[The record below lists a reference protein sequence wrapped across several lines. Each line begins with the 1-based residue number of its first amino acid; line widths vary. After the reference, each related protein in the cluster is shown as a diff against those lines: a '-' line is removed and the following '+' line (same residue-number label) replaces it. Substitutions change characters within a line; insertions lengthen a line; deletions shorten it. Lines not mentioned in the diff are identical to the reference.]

1 MAART
6 KSTESTES
14 AERPAGRGGH
24 GAPGPL
30 RAACGAALA
39 PDALARTLTLGLPV
53 RPSGDRSFWDGA
65 DTPTLTA
72 VAARAEADLAVP
84 WPAPLA
90 SHYARFFRD
99 GNRTEY
105 EDRVRERQ
113 RRLSR
118 AALTAAW
125 TGDVAWLDETV
136 DGVLL
141 LCEQSS
147 WSWAAHDD
155 TFTVH
160 GSVTPTVTD
169 PYLDLGAGEVVGQ
182 LAWLDA
188 LLGEALDA
196 RAPGV
201 RSRLRHEARARVL
214 EPFVQRR
221 DWHWLGLDGDVHN
234 WNPWIHGNVLA
245 ATLGLVDDPDE
256 AARLVLLVVD
266 GLDRFVASVPADGAI
281 DEGYSYWWN
290 GAGRALEALDL
301 LRTATGGALDATG
314 VPEVR
319 ETARFP
325 HRMQVAGPW
334 YVNVADGPARPAAEQ
349 PWHVL
354 HRWGGLLG
362 DAAVTAHA
370 DAHRRPGAPA
380 VTEHAG
386 LGRALLGLSSPG
398 WVAAAPAEPPLPRET
413 WLPSVQLLVA
423 RERAGR
429 TDGLTLAVKGGHNGE
444 HHNHNDV
451 GSVVVAL
458 DGVPVVVDAGQP
470 TYTAQTFGP
479 DRYDIWTMQ
488 SGWHSVPVVA
498 GREQTAGR
506 DRAATGVRAETGT
519 ERSSL
524 SLDLSGAYPGAAP
537 GTWRRTVTLDRE
549 RSEVRVEDR
558 RSPQAVDAHG
568 SAAHG
573 GTVQQG
579 TVQETA
585 DEVRFLLHGAV
596 RLTGDGEARVRAPG
610 ASRDAV
616 LRWDAT
622 AATARLTSREIDDPL
637 LAGVWGARLTRLDLV
652 LAATT
657 DGTGV
662 TVTVSAEVPR

>member
-1 MAART
+1 M
-6 KSTESTES
+6 STGGSGSGERS
-14 AERPAGRGGH
+14 ADGDRR

-30 RAACGAALA
+30 RAAWGAALA
-39 PDALARTLTLGLPV
+39 PDVLAGTLTLGLPV
-53 RPSGDRSFWDGA
+53 RPAGDRSFWDGA
-65 DTPTLTA
+65 DTPTLAA
-72 VAARAEADLAVP
+72 VAARAEADLALP

-214 EPFVQRR
+214 EPFVRRR
-221 DWHWLGLDGDVHN
+221 DWHWLGLDGEVHN

-301 LRTATGGALDATG
+301 LCTATGGVLDATG
-314 VPEVR
+314 VPAVR

-354 HRWGGLLG
+354 HRWGRLLG

-370 DAHRRPGAPA
+370 DAHRHPGAPA

-398 WVAAAPAEPPLPRET
+398 WVAATRAEPPLPRET

-423 RERAGR
+423 REQAGR

-498 GREQTAGR
+498 GREQAAGR
-506 DRAATGVRAETGT
+506 DRAAAEVRVETGMET
-519 ERSSL
+519 GIETGIETGLERSSL
-524 SLDLSGAYPGAAP
+524 SLDLSGAYPGVAP

-558 RSPQAVDAHG
+558 RSPHATAPE
-568 SAAHG
+568 A
-573 GTVQQG
+573 
-579 TVQETA
+579 A
-585 DEVRFLLHGAV
+585 DEVRLLLHGQV

-622 AATARLTSREIDDPL
+622 AATARLTTREIDDPL

-652 LAATT
+652 LAASSA
-657 DGTGV
+657 GAGL
-662 TVTVSAEVPR
+662 TVTVSAEAPR

>member
-1 MAART
+1 MAPENRPTPQGAAPARGT
-6 KSTESTES
+6 
-14 AERPAGRGGH
+14 
-24 GAPGPL
+24 PGPL
-30 RAACGAALA
+30 VAAWGAAL
-39 PDALARTLTLGLPV
+39 DHGDLVRSLTLGLPA
-53 RPSGDRSFWDGA
+53 PPAGDRSHWESA
-65 DTPTLTA
+65 DAPTLAA

-90 SHYARFFRD
+90 SHYARYFRD
-99 GNRTEY
+99 GNRTAY

-182 LAWLDA
+182 LAWVDA
-188 LLGEALDA
+188 LLGEALDD

-201 RSRLRHEARARVL
+201 RARVRHEARTRVL
-214 EPFVQRR
+214 EPFVRRR

-245 ATLGLVDDPDE
+245 ATLGLVEDPDE
-256 AARLVLLVVD
+256 AATLVGLVVD
-266 GLDRFVASVPADGAI
+266 GLDRFVASVPPDGAI

-290 GAGRALEALDL
+290 GAGRALEALEL
-301 LRTATGGALDATG
+301 LSAATGGVLDATG
-314 VPEVR
+314 VPAVR

-334 YVNVADGPARPAAEQ
+334 YVNVADGPARPPADQ

-354 HRWGGLLG
+354 HRWGLLV
-362 DAAVTAHA
+362 DDPAVTAHA
-370 DAHRRPGAPA
+370 DSHRRTGAPV
-380 VTEHAG
+380 VTEDAG
-386 LGRALLGLSSPG
+386 LGRALLGLSTPG
-398 WVAAAPAEPPLPRET
+398 WVAAAPVDPPLPRET

-423 RERAGR
+423 RETAGSAE
-429 TDGLTLAVKGGHNGE
+429 GLTLAVKGGHNGE

-451 GSVVVAL
+451 GSVSVAL

-479 DRYDIWTMQ
+479 DRYEIWTMQ
-488 SGWHSVPVVA
+488 SGWHTVPVVA
-498 GREQTAGR
+498 GAGQAAGR
-506 DRAATGVRAETGT
+506 DRSAADVHVETSAD
-519 ERSSL
+519 RSSL
-524 SLDLSGAYPGAAP
+524 SLDLSGAYPGTPP
-537 GTWRRTVTLDRE
+537 GTWRRTATLDRA
-549 RSEVRVEDR
+549 RSEVSVLDVRTCRGDVSHD
-558 RSPQAVDAHG
+558 SDHHAP
-568 SAAHG
+568 
-573 GTVQQG
+573 
-579 TVQETA
+579 A
-585 DEVRFLLHGAV
+585 DEVRLLLHGEV
-596 RLTGDGEARVRAPG
+596 RLTGEGAASVRAPG
-610 ASRDAV
+610 TSRDAV
-616 LRWDAT
+616 LRWDAA
-622 AATARLTSREIDDPL
+622 AATARLTTREVDDPL
-637 LAGVWGARLTRLDLV
+637 LAGVWGERLTRLDLV
-652 LAATT
+652 LAPAARG
-657 DGTGV
+657 DAGFAV
-662 TVTVSAEVPR
+662 TVTAGARP